1 MPVCTSI
8 EKLKEVSEDTDILR
22 VVIDNDVKAYMI
34 FNYAESL
41 VFLNEEVI
49 VSYRKDI
56 YEGKIELFINTL
68 TIPVKIT
75 TLDKDKGIKLFTEQS
90 DNNSNVSFMD
100 LAPGSNMLGAIM
112 YCISSSYESSD
123 RAVWLELK
131 VRDKA
136 GRVAKLRLFDPEF
149 GVAKFDGMYIKASIK
164 RNDYGLSTREIRPMD
179 LEFPPNPEVQI
190 ARTYIESYFAGDAD
204 MCAVLQRTKLLDYM
218 QDYIELELGY
228 ALIRAAIQ
236 LDILTELRNV
246 FNEVNFKAI
255 AYAIMMQ
262 YGYIA
267 KASLVQYSAS
277 LRAITF
283 AMQQNLPNDVAALVL
298 MILDEGEPDGK
309 PVPEKAIFKR
319 VLNLANEIIKVKKVV

>member
-8 EKLKEVSEDTDILR
+8 VKMKEISEDTDILR
-22 VVIDNDVKAYMI
+22 VEIDNDIKAYMI

-41 VFLNEEVI
+41 MFLNEEVI

-56 YEGKIELFINTL
+56 YEGKIETFINTL
-68 TIPVKIT
+68 TIPVKVT
-75 TLDKDKGIKLFTEQS
+75 TLDKDTSIKLYTNQS

-112 YCISSSYESSD
+112 YCIASSYESSD
-123 RAVWLELK
+123 RAVWMELK
-131 VRDKA
+131 VRDRA
-136 GRVAKLRLFDPEF
+136 GRVAKLRLFDPEI
-149 GVAKFDGMYIKASIK
+149 GVAKFDGMYIKANIK
-164 RNDYGLSTREIRPMD
+164 RNDYGLSTKEIRPMD

-190 ARTYIESYFAGDAD
+190 ARTYIENYFANDQD
-204 MCAVLQRTKLLDYM
+204 MSTLFQRTKLLDHM

-236 LDILTELRNV
+236 LDILAELRNV
-246 FNEVNFKAI
+246 FNEVDFKAI
-255 AYAIMMQ
+255 SYAIMMQ
-262 YGYIA
+262 YGYIT

-283 AMQQNLPNDVAALVL
+283 SMQQNLPVDVASLVL
-298 MILDEGEPDGK
+298 MILDEGDPEGK
-309 PVPEKAIFKR
+309 IVPEKAIFKK

>member
-179 LEFPPNPEVQI
+179 LEFPPNP
-190 ARTYIESYFAGDAD
+190 
-204 MCAVLQRTKLLDYM
+204 
-218 QDYIELELGY
+218 
-228 ALIRAAIQ
+228 
-236 LDILTELRNV
+236 
-246 FNEVNFKAI
+246 
-255 AYAIMMQ
+255 
-262 YGYIA
+262 
-267 KASLVQYSAS
+267 
-277 LRAITF
+277 
-283 AMQQNLPNDVAALVL
+283 
-298 MILDEGEPDGK
+298 
-309 PVPEKAIFKR
+309 
-319 VLNLANEIIKVKKVV
+319 

>member
-1 MPVCTSI
+1 MSVCTSI
-8 EKLKEVSEDTDILR
+8 VRMKEVSEDTDILR
-22 VVIDNDVKAYMI
+22 VEIDNDVKAYMI

-41 VFLNEEVI
+41 VFLNKEVI

-68 TIPVKIT
+68 TIPVKVT
-75 TLDKDKGIKLFTEQS
+75 TLDREAGIKLFTDQS

-100 LAPGSNMLGAIM
+100 LAPGSTMLGAVM

-123 RAVWLELK
+123 RAVWMELK

-149 GVAKFDGMYIKASIK
+149 GVAKFDGMYIKANIK
-164 RNDYGLSTREIRPMD
+164 RNDYGLNTKEISLMD
-179 LEFPPNPEVQI
+179 LEFPPNPEIQI
-190 ARTYIESYFAGDAD
+190 ARTYIENYFIGDAD
-204 MCAVLQRTKLLDYM
+204 MLAVLQRTKLLDFM
-218 QDYIELELGY
+218 QDYVELELGY
-228 ALIRAAIQ
+228 ALLRAAIQ
-236 LDILTELRNV
+236 LDILSELRNV

-255 AYAIMMQ
+255 SYAIMMQ
-262 YGYIA
+262 YGYIT
-267 KASLVQYSAS
+267 KASLAQYSAS

-283 AMQQNLPNDVAALVL
+283 TLQQNLPSDVAALVL

-309 PVPEKAIFKR
+309 PVPEKAIFNR
-319 VLNLANEIIKVKKVV
+319 VLSLANEIIKVKKVV